1 MKKIVYFILFALAL
15 VACQPNNEA
24 VQKVLI
30 GVSLNEE
37 QQPNK
42 GQQRI
47 SAKDIGEKIEI
58 KWESNDV
65 LYYKLNDGEVN
76 LKSPFKI
83 VSGIGE
89 HTALFECEEMIGHDE
104 SFTLYYHG
112 ASVLDL
118 SNPAVKAQSIKI
130 DKNGNIIINNDY
142 LMYTA
147 TNCKVGSSI
156 NLKPNFA
163 ILGVKI
169 DATESIVNNFNNNNN
184 GIKLAIGSK
193 PKGSAEE
200 EVDWI
205 CQISEKEGN
214 ATSLICY
221 FVLPENSDYSF
232 ENKLIWLTRN
242 SEGLNPI
249 SNYVSFS
256 KEINL
261 IAGRAK
267 IITLNVQQGVGGNIV
282 ANEYEISK

>member
-1 MKKIVYFILFALAL
+1 M
-15 VACQPNNEA
+15 
-24 VQKVLI
+24 
-30 GVSLNEE
+30 
-37 QQPNK
+37 
-42 GQQRI
+42 
-47 SAKDIGEKIEI
+47 
-58 KWESNDV
+58 
-65 LYYKLNDGEVN
+65 
-76 LKSPFKI
+76 
-83 VSGIGE
+83 
-89 HTALFECEEMIGHDE
+89 
-104 SFTLYYHG
+104 
-112 ASVLDL
+112 
-118 SNPAVKAQSIKI
+118 
-130 DKNGNIIINNDY
+130 
-142 LMYTA
+142 
-147 TNCKVGSSI
+147 
-156 NLKPNFA
+156 A
-163 ILGVKI
+163 ILGIEQSPSCCVNYI
-169 DATESIVNNFNNNNN
+169 YTNNFNNNNN

-267 IITLNVQQGVGGNIV
+267 IITLNVQQGNSTTV
-282 ANEYEISK
+282 ADEYNISK